1 MKITKNQL
9 KRIIKEEI
17 SKVLEESYSV
27 GGSRYRGLDTSGDY
41 DLSNWEAAQAEKE
54 EREAREHARHPN
66 FMDPKTWFTEIGQ
79 HIGIKT
85 KREDNKELRGA
96 TPDQYRYWLARKKEE
111 RASRRKANP
120 PAWDPRGWFK

>member
-85 KREDNKELRGA
+85 KREDNLELRGA

-111 RASRRKANP
+111 HATIAQRLIDRLKSM
-120 PAWDPRGWFK
+120 GLV

>member
-96 TPDQYRYWLARKKEE
+96 TPDQYRYWLARKKEDHTTIAQ
-111 RASRRKANP
+111 RLIDRLKSM
-120 PAWDPRGWFK
+120 GLV